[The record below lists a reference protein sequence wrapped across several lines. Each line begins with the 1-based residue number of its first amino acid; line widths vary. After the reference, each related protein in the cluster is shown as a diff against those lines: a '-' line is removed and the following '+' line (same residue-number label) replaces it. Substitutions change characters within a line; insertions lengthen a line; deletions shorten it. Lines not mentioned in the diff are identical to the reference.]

1 MEDCQNGTKNFK
13 MKVSKEQAA
22 ISQLCDAID
31 LFRKEKY
38 VSAITLAAASEEV
51 LAQLVN
57 LHAEK
62 TGIPFSKAEDTEA
75 AMFDMFKDFLGI
87 RNYHAYR
94 NKIKNELKHH
104 GDEGN
109 KDFLTGN
116 FKQIALNHIAGSIV
130 NYKTIY
136 NKMPN
141 EKVVTDFCLEIGLS

>member
-1 MEDCQNGTKNFK
+1 
-13 MKVSKEQAA
+13 MKLSKEQAA
-22 ISQLCDAID
+22 ISQLCDAIE
-31 LFRKEKY
+31 LFCNGKY

-57 LHAEK
+57 IHSKK
-62 TGIPFSKAEDTEA
+62 TGIPYSTAEDTEA
-75 AMFDMFKDFLGI
+75 AMFYRFKDFLGI

-104 GDEGN
+104 GDLGN

-136 NKMPN
+136 NKLTN
-141 EKVVTDFCLEIGLS
+141 EKKITEFCLEIGLS